1 AAGSLDGHRLARTQ
15 ADRPALWRCDE
26 ALVIP
31 SLPPSRWSRYAT
43 ASYVVAF
50 FVFLFVPLVVVAAF
64 AFNDA
69 NYPAPP
75 WRGFTLD
82 WFAGGHGRT
91 GLFTDQPL
99 LRSGGTSIVVAMAV
113 TLLSVIVGTANAF
126 VLERAQ
132 FRGKSALSMLML

>member
-50 FVFLFVPLVVVAAF
+50 FVFLFVPLVVVAIF

-82 WFAGGHGRT
+82 WFLGRGGGGGPFAGG
-91 GLFTDQPL
+91 PL
-99 LRSGGTSIVVAMAV
+99 LKSIGTSVIVATWV
-113 TLLSVIVGTANAF
+113 TLLSVSVGTENAIM
-126 VLERAQ
+126 LERGR
-132 FRGKSALSMLML
+132 FRWKYGM